1 MTGHPLTRHTFGKA
15 ILGAAAV
22 ALLSSRAVEAQI
34 PGIETSISGTTE
46 RVSEFHWKLTDK
58 VEINNKDMQL
68 LAETVDYF
76 SDTKQLKA
84 SGNVVFSQTNQ
95 RVSADHI
102 DFNVDTKTGTFYNAY
117 GTMALQVDRKPG
129 MFGTQEPDVMFYGES
144 VEKIGP
150 TRYKVSKGAFTTCVQ
165 PSPRWQLTS
174 GSVILS
180 LDEYAFLT
188 NSLLKVKGVPVF
200 YFPVF
205 YYPIND
211 EDRATGFLIPQYGM
225 STFRG
230 QTLSNA
236 FFWAINRSHDATVMH
251 DWFSKTGQGMGA
263 EYRYVVAPGSEGNL
277 RTYLLDEDETT
288 TQNAD
293 GTTSL
298 QPARRSYEVRGAANQ
313 GLGRHLRARGRV
325 DYFSDIT
332 VQQTYN
338 TNIYEASR
346 RSRSIATALTGVW
359 GIYNVTGAYERSETF
374 YGTTSSSQNGTT
386 PRLMMTRSERPIGRS
401 PLYFSFASDYSH
413 LLRENR
419 DATTVQDQGLDRL
432 DVVPVVRLPFT
443 RWPFLTINTSVG
455 WRNTFW
461 TESLVNGT
469 QVREGISRRY
479 FDFQSQLVGPV
490 FTRIFDTPKN
500 RYAER
505 FKHTIEPFLNFQRL
519 SPIDQFNSIFKLDA
533 VDTVVGKMTQ
543 YRYGIN
549 NRLYARRR
557 EGTATP
563 TAREIASLSI
573 SQTYYTDENAAQ
585 FDQYY
590 RTSFNG
596 PAPSHFSPVSIQARV
611 APTLETLGSF
621 RAEYDTQFTA
631 FRSLG
636 ADATIVVRDRLRS
649 TIGWSQRRFVE
660 GLPGFNDPNQLD
672 HYLSQATLL
681 RTKDNRFGTHY
692 SFNYDVRL
700 NSLLQQRIMAYYNA
714 QCCGFSVEY
723 QMFDLSRLGTR
734 APVVED
740 RRLNFSFTLAG
751 IGSFSNFFG
760 ALGGAP

>member
-1 MTGHPLTRHTFGKA
+1 
-15 ILGAAAV
+15 
-22 ALLSSRAVEAQI
+22 
-34 PGIETSISGTTE
+34 
-46 RVSEFHWKLTDK
+46 VSEFHWKLTDR

-84 SGNVVFSQTNQ
+84 SGNVVFSQANQ
-95 RVSADHI
+95 RVSADNI

-117 GTMALQVDRKPG
+117 GTMALGVERKPG
-129 MFGTQEPDVMFYGES
+129 MFGTQEPDVMFYGAT

-150 TRYKVSKGAFTTCVQ
+150 TRYKVTKGAFTTCVQ

-174 GSVILS
+174 STVILS

-200 YFPVF
+200 YFPIF

-211 EDRATGFLIPQYGM
+211 EDRATGFLIPQYGT

-263 EYRYVVAPGSEGNL
+263 EYRYIVAPGSEGNL
-277 RTYLLDEDETT
+277 RTYLLDEHETT
-288 TQNAD
+288 VQSGD
-293 GTTSL
+293 GTFV
-298 QPARRSYEVRGAANQ
+298 QPARRSYEIRGAANQ
-313 GLGRHLRARGRV
+313 GLGRRLRARGRV

-338 TNIYEASR
+338 TNIFEASR

-374 YGTTSSSQNGTT
+374 YGTTSSTQNGTT
-386 PRLMMTRSERPIGRS
+386 PRITMSRSERPIGRS
-401 PLYFSFASDYSH
+401 PVYFAFNSDYSH
-413 LLRENR
+413 LLRESQ
-419 DATTVQDQGLDRL
+419 DATTVRDQGLDRL
-432 DVVPVVRLPFT
+432 DVLPLVRFPFT

-461 TESLVNGT
+461 TERLDDGV
-469 QVREGISRRY
+469 QVKDRISRQY

-500 RYAER
+500 RYAQR

-519 SPIDQFNSIFKLDA
+519 TPIDQFESIVKLDA
-533 VDTVVGKMTQ
+533 VDTVVGKTTQ
-543 YRYGIN
+543 YRYGLN

-557 EGTATP
+557 EGTAP
-563 TAREIASLSI
+563 APAAREIASLSI
-573 SQTYYTDENAAQ
+573 TQTYYSDDRAAQ

-596 PAPSHFSPVSIQARV
+596 PAPSHFSPIAIQARV

-621 RAEYDTQFTA
+621 RAEYDTQFRA

-636 ADATIVVRDRLRS
+636 ADATIVLRDRLQS
-649 TIGWSQRRFVE
+649 TIGWSQRRFIE

-672 HYLSQATLL
+672 HYLNQATLL
-681 RTKDNRFGTHY
+681 RTRDNRFGTHY
-692 SFNYDVRL
+692 SFNYDVRE
-700 NSLLQQRIMAYYNA
+700 NSFLQQRIMAYYNA

-723 QMFDLSRLGTR
+723 QMFDLSRVSG
-734 APVVED
+734 APVTED
-740 RRLNFSFTLAG
+740 RRFNFSFTLAG

>member
-1 MTGHPLTRHTFGKA
+1 VL
-15 ILGAAAV
+15 LGAV
-22 ALLSSRAVEAQI
+22 AFALVSTGTAEAQI
-34 PGIETSISGTTE
+34 PGIETSVSGTTE
-46 RVSEFHWKLTDK
+46 RVSEFHWRLIDK
-58 VEINNKDMQL
+58 VEINNKEMQL

-84 SGNVVFSQTNQ
+84 SGNVVFSQANQ
-95 RVSADHI
+95 RVSADQI
-102 DFNVDTKTGTFYNAY
+102 DFNVETKTGTFYNAY
-117 GTMALQVDRKPG
+117 GTMALRVDRKPG

-150 TRYKVSKGAFTTCVQ
+150 TRYKVTKGAFTTCVQ

-174 GSVILS
+174 GTVILS

-188 NSLLKVKGVPVF
+188 NSLFKVKGVPVF

-211 EDRATGFLIPQYGM
+211 EDRATGFLIPQYGT

-251 DWFSKTGQGMGA
+251 DWFSKTGQGIGA
-263 EYRYVVAPGSEGNL
+263 EYRYVLAPGSEGNL
-277 RTYLLDEDETT
+277 RTYILDERATT
-288 TQNAD
+288 VQNSV
-293 GTTSL
+293 GTTVA
-298 QPARRSYEVRGAANQ
+298 QPARRSYEVRGSANQ

-346 RSRSIATALTGVW
+346 RSRTIATALTGVW
-359 GIYNVTGAYERSETF
+359 GIYNITGAFERSETF
-374 YGTTSSSQNGTT
+374 YGTDSSTENGAT
-386 PRLMMTRSERPIGRS
+386 PRVTLSRGERPIGRS
-401 PLYFSFASDYSH
+401 PLYFSFNSDYSH
-413 LLRENR
+413 LLRESR
-419 DATTVQDQGLDRL
+419 TVTTTQDSGLDRL
-432 DVVPVVRLPFT
+432 DVLPLVRFPFT
-443 RWPFLTINTSVG
+443 RWPFLTINSTVT

-461 TESLVNGT
+461 TEKLVQLNGQRT

-479 FDFQSQLVGPV
+479 FDVRSELVGPV
-490 FTRIFDTPKN
+490 FTRIFDTPNN

-519 SPIDQFNSIFKLDA
+519 TPIDQFDSIVKLDA
-533 VDTVVGKMTQ
+533 VDTVVGEMTQ

-549 NRLYARRR
+549 SRLYARRR
-557 EGTATP
+557 EGSSPAP

-573 SQTYYTDENAAQ
+573 TQTYYTDENAAQ

-596 PAPSHFSPVSIQARV
+596 PAPSHFSPISIQARV

-621 RAEYDTQFTA
+621 RAEYDTRFKA

-636 ADATIVVRDRLRS
+636 ADATLVVRDHLQS
-649 TIGWSQRRFVE
+649 TLGWSQRRFIE
-660 GLPGFNDPNQLD
+660 GLPGFNDRNQLD
-672 HYLSQATLL
+672 HYLNQATLL
-681 RTKDNRFGTHY
+681 RTRDNRFGTHY

-700 NSLLQQRIMAYYNA
+700 NSFLQQRIMAYYNA

-723 QMFDLSRLGTR
+723 QMFDLSRLGSR
-734 APVVED
+734 APVAED
-740 RRLNFSFTLAG
+740 RRFNFSFTLAG

>member
-1 MTGHPLTRHTFGKA
+1 MLRSYRKALFG
-15 ILGAAAV
+15 AV
-22 ALLSSRAVEAQI
+22 ALTLLTSRVAEAQI
-34 PGIETSISGTTE
+34 PGIETSVSGTTE

-68 LAETVDYF
+68 LAETVEYF
-76 SDTKQLKA
+76 SDSKQLKA
-84 SGNVVFSQTNQ
+84 SGNVVFSQANQ
-95 RVSADHI
+95 RVSADNI

-129 MFGTQEPDVMFYGES
+129 MFGTQEPDVMFYGETA
-144 VEKIGP
+144 EKIGP
-150 TRYKVSKGAFTTCVQ
+150 TRYKVTKGAFTTCVQ

-174 GSVILS
+174 GTVILS

-200 YFPVF
+200 YFPIF

-211 EDRATGFLIPQYGM
+211 EDRATGFLIPQYGA

-263 EYRYVVAPGSEGNL
+263 EYRYVLAPGSEGIL
-277 RTYLLDEDETT
+277 RTYLLDEHEF
-288 TQNAD
+288 QNAD
-293 GTTSL
+293 GSV
-298 QPARRSYEVRGAANQ
+298 QPARRSYEVRGSANQ

-346 RSRSIATALTGVW
+346 RSRTIATALTGTW
-359 GIYNVTGAYERSETF
+359 GIYNATGAYERSETF
-374 YGTTSSSQNGTT
+374 FGTDSSTLNGAT
-386 PRLMMTRSERPIGRS
+386 PRVTLSRGERPIGRS
-401 PLYFSFASDYSH
+401 PVYFSFNSDYSH

-419 DATTVQDQGLDRL
+419 NATTLQDNGLDRL
-432 DVVPVVRLPFT
+432 DLLPLVRFPFT
-443 RWPFLTINTSVG
+443 RWPFLTINTSVMY
-455 WRNTFW
+455 RNTFW
-461 TESLVNGT
+461 TESLGELDGL
-469 QVREGISRRY
+469 QAQIPEAISRHY
-479 FDFQSQLVGPV
+479 VDFQSQLVGPV
-490 FTRIFDTPKN
+490 FTRIFDTPKS
-500 RYAER
+500 RYAQR

-519 SPIDQFNSIFKLDA
+519 SPIDQFNSIVKLDA

-549 NRLYARRR
+549 NRLYARRQ
-557 EGTATP
+557 EGTAPTP

-573 SQTYYTDENAAQ
+573 TQTYYTDEKAAQ

-590 RTSFNG
+590 RTSFTG

-611 APTLETLGSF
+611 APTLDTLGSF

-636 ADATIVVRDRLRS
+636 ADATIVVRDRLQS
-649 TIGWSQRRFVE
+649 TIGWSQRRFIE
-660 GLPGFNDPNQLD
+660 GLPGFDNPEQLD
-672 HYLSQATLL
+672 HYLNQATLL
-681 RTKDNRFGTHY
+681 RTRDNRFGTHY
-692 SFNYDVRL
+692 SFNYDMRL
-700 NSLLQQRIMAYYNA
+700 NSFLQQRIMAYYNA

-723 QMFDLSRLGTR
+723 QMFDLSRLGVR
-734 APVVED
+734 APVTED